1 MKTIKKQIFE
11 VSQSIIEQNDYFLID
26 SIFRGDPKNL
36 VIELYVDN
44 KDGVNTV
51 DCAKISREII
61 SQIEEQEIISSK
73 YRLDVSSPGVERPL
87 KYLYQFHKHINR
99 KFSIE
104 YSEENED
111 LIKKE
116 GVLKKIENSSLLF
129 EFGKE
134 EILINWK
141 NIKTAKVLISF

>member
-1 MKTIKKQIFE
+1 MKTIKKQILE
-11 VSQSIIEQNDYFLID
+11 ISQSIINQNGYFLID
-26 SIFRGDPKNL
+26 SIFRGDPKNM
-36 VIELYVDN
+36 VIEIFVDN

-61 SQIEEQEIISSK
+61 AQIEEQEIITSK

-87 KYLYQFHKHINR
+87 KFLDQYHKHINR

-104 YSEENED
+104 YSEDEK
-111 LIKKE
+111 LITKE
-116 GVLKKIENSSLLF
+116 GVLKAIEDSSLLF
-129 EFGKE
+129 KFGKE

-141 NIKTAKVLISF
+141 NIKSAKVLISF